1 MSETFWNLSRNEDG
15 SGELQIDGVL
25 MTDESWWGDDGI
37 IVARDFR
44 KALEKVSD
52 VTVWINSPGGDV
64 MAGAEIYTAL
74 REHSASGKGKVT
86 VKVSGIAAS
95 AASVVA
101 MAGDE
106 IYMSPVAYMMIHNPW
121 TYVQGNAKDLEHE
134 VEVLRTITEGLI
146 SAYQIR
152 TGKDR
157 DEIVAMLDA
166 ETYMSA
172 AECVAEGF
180 ADGLL
185 WDQAGSSP
193 AGNTAKAARM
203 TAKAFGSEKIC
214 AMIRAH
220 EEPHPPAEEQ
230 PAEEPAE
237 EPAPEEEPAPAPE
250 DPEGDPG
257 ATGKPPEETTTADE
271 AEALEAEWR
280 RDVAMRAAALSSAL
294 EYILSTEG

>member
-1 MSETFWNLSRNEDG
+1 MSDTFWNLSKNEDG

-44 KALEKVSD
+44 KALEKVTD

-106 IYMSPVAYMMIHNPW
+106 ILMSPVAYMMIHNPW

-146 SAYQIR
+146 NAYQIR

-203 TAKAFGSEKIC
+203 AAKAFGGEKIC

-220 EEPHPPAEEQ
+220 ETPAPEDHEEPAPANEAEEQ
-230 PAEEPAE
+230 P
-237 EPAPEEEPAPAPE
+237 EPAPEEAKEGGGEQEAPA
-250 DPEGDPG
+250 
-257 ATGKPPEETTTADE
+257 EENE
-271 AEALEAEWR
+271 AEHVDDSEAEWR
-280 RDVAMRAAALSSAL
+280 ETVAMRAAALSSAL
-294 EYILSTEG
+294 EYILPMEG